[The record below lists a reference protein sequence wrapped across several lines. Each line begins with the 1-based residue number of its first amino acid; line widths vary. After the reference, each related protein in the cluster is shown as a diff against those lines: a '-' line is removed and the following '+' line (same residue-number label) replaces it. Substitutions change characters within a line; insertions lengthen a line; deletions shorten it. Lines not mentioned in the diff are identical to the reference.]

1 MGEVSGLVDGR
12 MGEASV
18 QADWLADIAAE
29 EEDTKE
35 GERVVEEYAKDG
47 ALEGGVAEALTS
59 G

>member
-12 MGEASV
+12 MDEATV

-29 EEDTKE
+29 EEDAKE
-35 GERVVEEYAKDG
+35 GGRVVEEYAKDG
-47 ALEGGVAEALTS
+47 VLEGGVAEALTS